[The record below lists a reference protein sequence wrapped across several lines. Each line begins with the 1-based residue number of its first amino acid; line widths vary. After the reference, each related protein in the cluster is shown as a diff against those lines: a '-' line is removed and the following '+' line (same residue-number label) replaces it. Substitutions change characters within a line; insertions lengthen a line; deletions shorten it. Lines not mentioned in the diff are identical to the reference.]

1 MSDSRRVRAWNVK
14 PGAVLPWLNT
24 KTRREVRYTV
34 VENDQTSFPG
44 VVQLRLRGAK
54 GEPYHWNV
62 KPNSLVVVRV
72 ES

>member
-1 MSDSRRVRAWNVK
+1 MDTRNVRAWNVK

-34 VENDQTSFPG
+34 IENDQSFPG
-44 VVQLRLRGAK
+44 VVQLHLRGSRGAR
-54 GEPYHWNV
+54 YRWNM
-62 KPNSLVVVRV
+62 KRNKLVVVRN